1 MEVWFCKTC
10 ISDIF
15 PLTSLDEFEFDTHMH
30 SEKPSD
36 IELLLPPIDVIS
48 TISDL
53 SNLGNSYIESN
64 IPTL

>member
-15 PLTSLDEFEFDTHMH
+15 ALTSLDEFEFDTHMH

-36 IELLLPPIDVIS
+36 IELLLPPH
-48 TISDL
+48 
-53 SNLGNSYIESN
+53 
-64 IPTL
+64 